1 MWSLYLNEVFV
12 CVFFNWLKKK
22 KALAA
27 IEGFAL
33 CPVEPCLSH
42 AVLFQKVCIT
52 QELEFR

>member
-1 MWSLYLNEVFV
+1 MWSLYWNEVFV